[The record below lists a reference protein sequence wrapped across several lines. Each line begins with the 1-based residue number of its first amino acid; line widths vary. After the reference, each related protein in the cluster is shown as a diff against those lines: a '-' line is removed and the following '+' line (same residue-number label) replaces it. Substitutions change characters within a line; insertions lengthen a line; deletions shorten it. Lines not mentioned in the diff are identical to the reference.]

1 MTTSGVDIPVGV
13 YVHFPWC
20 VRKCPYCD
28 FNSHPLK
35 GEIPQAAY
43 TDALLAD
50 LALDADAVKGRRVSS
65 IFLGGGTPSLMAP
78 ASIARL
84 LDGVRSSVDL
94 ESNAE
99 VTLEANPGTVD
110 EAHFRGYAAAGV
122 NRLSIGAQS
131 FDAKSLER
139 LGRIH
144 GANEI
149 ARAVDAARAAGIHRI
164 NLDIMHGLPGQTLD
178 DAMRDLRSAIELD
191 VEHLSWYQ
199 LTLEPRTEFAA
210 NPPEM
215 PEEDTLA
222 AIEQA
227 GFDLL
232 DEQGYRRYEISAFTR
247 GDPAHHNVNY
257 WMFGDYLGIGAGAHG
272 KISFAAGELDIVRTE
287 KPKAPER
294 YLRTAT
300 PLLSRR
306 SGVAPGARAG
316 EFMMNALRLTDG
328 VTVETF
334 VERTGLP
341 ITAIAP
347 LWQRQIDLGMMK
359 RDRLALTSLGQRY
372 LDSVV
377 GTFL

>member
-1 MTTSGVDIPVGV
+1 MTTSMADIPVGV

-35 GEIPQAAY
+35 GEIPQEAY

-50 LALDADAVKGRRVSS
+50 LALDAAAIDGRRVSS

-84 LDGVRSSVDL
+84 LDGVRKSVDL

-110 EAHFRGYAAAGV
+110 EAHFRGYAHAGV
-122 NRLSIGAQS
+122 NRISIGAQS

-149 ARAVDAARAAGIHRI
+149 ARAVDAARAAGIARI
-164 NLDIMHGLPGQTLD
+164 NLDIMHGLPGQSLD
-178 DAMRDLRSAIELD
+178 DAMQDLRSAIELD

-210 NPPEM
+210 NPPQL

-222 AIEQA
+222 AIEDA

-232 DEQGYRRYEISAFTR
+232 GEHGYERYEISAFTR
-247 GDPAHHNVNY
+247 GDCARHNVNY
-257 WMFGDYLGIGAGAHG
+257 WTFGDYLGIGAGAHG
-272 KISFAAGELDIVRTE
+272 KITFAADELVILRTE

-294 YLRTAT
+294 YLRTAA
-300 PLLSRR
+300 PLLGRR
-306 SGVAPGARAG
+306 SAVAPGERAA
-316 EFMMNALRLTDG
+316 EFMMNALRLTG
-328 VTVETF
+328 GATCEMF

-341 ITAIAP
+341 ITAIAAT
-347 LWQRQIDLGMMK
+347 WQRQIDFGMMR
-359 RDRLALTSLGQRY
+359 RDRLALTALGRRY

-377 GTFL
+377 GAFV